1 MHMKTRTLSLVGICS
16 FCVGL
21 AGLSAYFLFAKDRT
35 VNPPIHG
42 YTATL
47 EVVDL
52 NDPKK
57 SCTDF
62 AYSDFAAAYSRDDTD
77 CTGKRRIY
85 IFHGSSQLTV
95 LDPESKTY
103 WKGKPEAH
111 RSVHVYLK
119 DNSHKKYQ
127 KVDGYLFELKQCAPH
142 RLFGEVNCDEWSYA
156 GSTVGFS
163 HEHEPGKLFRVKR
176 FSASAPDAS
185 SFTVP
190 EDYKEVPVPA
200 NASSR

>member
-1 MHMKTRTLSLVGICS
+1 VKTRTLFLVGICS
-16 FCVGL
+16 FCVGV
-21 AGLSAYFLFAKDRT
+21 AGLSAYLLFAKDRT
-35 VNPPIHG
+35 VNPPING
-42 YTATL
+42 YTAAL

-52 NDPKK
+52 NDPNK
-57 SCTDF
+57 SCTEF
-62 AYSDFAAAYSRDDTD
+62 ASSDFATTYSRYDID

-95 LDPESKTY
+95 LDPENKTC

-111 RSVHVYLK
+111 GSVHVHLK
-119 DNSHKKYQ
+119 DDSHKKYQ

-142 RLFGEVNCDEWSYA
+142 RIFGEVNCGEWSYA

>member
-1 MHMKTRTLSLVGICS
+1 MTRTLSLVGICS
-16 FCVGL
+16 FCV
-21 AGLSAYFLFAKDRT
+21 AVAAVSAYLLFAKNRT
-35 VNPPIHG
+35 VNPPVNG

-52 NDPKK
+52 KAPQR

-62 AYSDFAAAYSRDDTD
+62 ASSDFATAYSRDDTD

-103 WKGKPEAH
+103 WKGRPETH
-111 RSVHVYLK
+111 LSMHVHLK
-119 DNSHKKYQ
+119 DDSHKTYQ

-142 RLFGEVNCDEWSYA
+142 RLFGEVNCGEWSYA

-163 HEHEPGKLFRVKR
+163 HEREPGKLFRVKR
-176 FSASAPDAS
+176 FSATTPGAS

-190 EDYKEVPVPA
+190 GDYKEVPVPA
-200 NASSR
+200 NASSSR